1 MNFSVHAIAK
11 NGYTTHYYRLQ
22 TKLREGNVFKPV
34 FHSVHRSG
42 PSLRQRPPDRGPS
55 GQRPPG
61 QRFPRQ
67 IASRWRPLDRD
78 PPDRDSPRLDED
90 PPPPGLTF
98 SGGHRSGRYAS
109 YWNEYLFSTLNRM
122 CEWTLCQH
130 GACCF
135 SSIKIASFSS
145 F

>member
-1 MNFSVHAIAK
+1 M
-11 NGYTTHYYRLQ
+11 
-22 TKLREGNVFKPV
+22 KLRESNVFKPV

-42 PSLRQRPPDRGPS
+42 PSLRQRPPDREPS

-78 PPDRDSPRLDED
+78 PRTETPLVWMKT
-90 PPPPGLTF
+90 PPPGLTF

-109 YWNEYLFSTLNRM
+109 NWNEYLFSTLNRM
-122 CEWTLCQH
+122 CEWTLCQL

-145 F
+145 FYSIFLSKPVTFVIVRQLWY